1 MVVSTMNCYFK
12 IRADFV
18 EEYSQTIGAYSASN
32 SVTAT
37 VNALHTLARLR
48 TSINSDQA
56 RKVIELVSSALV
68 NFKEKITSDHD
79 YNSCR
84 IEDLKNKYKE
94 ALDGLERNK
103 TMQARQKEVV
113 EDLHIRY
120 MLMEGLALR
129 VSQYSFF
136 FIGIAMT
143 LQ

>member
-18 EEYSQTIGAYSASN
+18 EEYSQTIGAYSGN

-37 VNALHTLARLR
+37 VNALYTLATR

>member
-1 MVVSTMNCYFK
+1 MNCYFK

-18 EEYSQTIGAYSASN
+18 EEYSQTIGAYSGN

-37 VNALHTLARLR
+37 VNALYTLATR